1 MSVEILITWLV
12 AFSLTYLLEAAVYQ
26 LSFVD
31 SDQYKPRRR
40 RLLDCLMI
48 NACTHPFVFLVL
60 PLMIPEHPTVYVA
73 VAELVAFVTEGFL
86 LTRFGYKNPWRM
98 SAVAN
103 VVSWLFGSWLL
114 YGVAMVSTGLIKSLS

>member
-1 MSVEILITWLV
+1 MSVEVLITWLV
-12 AFSLTYLLEAAVYQ
+12 AFSLTFLLEAAVYQ
-26 LSFVD
+26 LPFVD
-31 SDQYKPRRR
+31 SAQYKPRRR

-60 PLMIPEHPTVYVA
+60 PLMISEHPAAYVV
-73 VAELVAFVTEGFL
+73 VAELFAFVAEAL
-86 LTRFGYKNPWRM
+86 LLKRFGYNETWRL

-114 YGVAMVSTGLIKSLS
+114 YGVAMVSTGLIKSLA